1 MRLFLAVDLDAAAAG
16 AVARAAERLRR
27 RADDRQRG
35 LARTVRWVEPGRLH
49 LTLHFLGEVED
60 SRLAG
65 LQAVLASPLAVW
77 PTRVGLGPWGVFP
90 PAGAARV
97 IWVGVTAGRATLGL
111 AHAELGA
118 RLTQAG
124 ITPEARPFAP
134 HVTAGRVKLPTGS
147 AWSALVQEEPPV
159 LCEFAVSSCTL
170 YQSRLS
176 PGGPVYAPLLRIPF
190 AGSPPGGPHADGT
203 MS

>member
-1 MRLFLAVDLDAAAAG
+1 MRLFLAVDLDAASAG
-16 AVARAAERLRR
+16 AVARAAEHLRR
-27 RADDRQRG
+27 HADDRQRG

-65 LQAVLASPLAVW
+65 LQAVLASPLAAG
-77 PTRVGLGPWGVFP
+77 PARVGLGPWGVFP

-97 IWVGVTAGRATLGL
+97 IWIGVTAGRATLGL

-134 HVTAGRVKLPTGS
+134 HLTVGRVKRPTGS
-147 AWSALVQEEPPV
+147 AWSTVVRDEPPAR
-159 LCEFAVSSCTL
+159 CEFAVSSCVL

-176 PGGPVYAPLLRIPF
+176 PGGSVYAPLLRIPF
-190 AGSPPGGPHADGT
+190 ALCPPGGPDADGT

>member
-16 AVARAAERLRR
+16 AVAHAAERLRR
-27 RADDRQRG
+27 RAEDRQRG

-65 LQAVLASPLAVW
+65 MQAALASPLTVW
-77 PTRVGLGPWGVFP
+77 PARVGLGPWGVFP

-97 IWVGVTAGRATLGL
+97 IWIGVTAGRATLDLGY
-111 AHAELGA
+111 AELGV
-118 RLTQAG
+118 RLAQAG
-124 ITPEARPFAP
+124 ITLEARPFAP
-134 HVTAGRVKLPTGS
+134 HLTVGRVTRPAGL
-147 AWSALVQEEPPV
+147 AWGTLVQDEPPA

-176 PGGPVYAPLLRIPF
+176 PGGPAYEPLLRIPF
-190 AGSPPGGPHADGT
+190 AGCPPGGPDADGT